1 MLLWRRWCRGRFE
14 GGLAPSST
22 PTGGRCCCCCD
33 IRLGSN
39 LPAPS
44 PTGAVVDAIGNPT
57 TVEDAVAFEAV
68 ATPTPIPLLVL
79 VFQVYL
85 LLPLP
90 LYTGLVSAPEVVV
103 VVIVDVDVD
112 VDVVFVNRPTS

>member
-1 MLLWRRWCRGRFE
+1 MLLWRRWRRGRFE

-22 PTGGRCCCCCD
+22 PTGGRCCCCD

-68 ATPTPIPLLVL
+68 ATPIPLLVL
-79 VFQVYL
+79 L
-85 LLPLP
+85 LPVLLVLPLP
-90 LYTGLVSAPEVVV
+90 LICAPEVVV
-103 VVIVDVDVD
+103 VDVDVD